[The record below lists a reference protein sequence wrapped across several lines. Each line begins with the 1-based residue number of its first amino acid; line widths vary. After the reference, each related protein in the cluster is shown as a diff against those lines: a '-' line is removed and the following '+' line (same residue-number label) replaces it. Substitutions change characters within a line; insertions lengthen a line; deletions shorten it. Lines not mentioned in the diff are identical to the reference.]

1 MKFES
6 SVTAVSW
13 IPFEAVNGF
22 LAVPFGMG
30 LAHYDEPLPA
40 RLGDLD
46 EWHRKDLFREC
57 NELKGWIEVED
68 GKIAAWGQHGGGRI
82 GVTRLRIGPK
92 TLTVRAKAM
101 PDIRPEPVVTET
113 YVRFTQ
119 TCGGRTGVPAPRP
132 VSRRPLFQIDS
143 AVAWTTLSLTIYADG
158 HSERELVGASCFPRH
173 WIYDDAGELV
183 TQTGLTDFS
192 TWINDAFGDRAGPPA
207 GRGLIMRQSMDGSIV
222 QAMRLRKVYRGAN
235 EVEALRGIDIE
246 VERGEMIAIVGPSG
260 SGKTTLL
267 NCLSGLD
274 AFDGGKVIVDGQDLS
289 AMSDRARTAYR
300 RDHMGFV
307 FQAFNL
313 LPVLSAVEN
322 VEIPLL
328 LQNVNSR
335 ESRRRALEML
345 EALGL
350 AHRANHRPDQ
360 LSGGEQQR
368 VAVARALVH
377 KPAVVW
383 ADEPTGN
390 LDTEVTQVIVELL
403 VRMNKDGQTIVLVT
417 HNPQVAERARR
428 TLRMRDGRIEVASA
442 ERAVAVR

>member
-40 RLGDLD
+40 RLDDLD

-92 TLTVRAKAM
+92 TLTVKAKAM

-113 YVRFTQ
+113 HVRFTQ

-143 AVAWTTLSLTIYADG
+143 AVAWTTLSLTIHADG

-192 TWINDAFGDRAGPPA
+192 TWINDAFGERTPWGTYDSPAMVQPVESALERELGAIIVGGAKEKSRAIPKGSTLVEQGVAGDEMFLVLDGTFAVEVDGDTVAQVGP
-207 GRGLIMRQSMDGSIV
+207 G
-222 QAMRLRKVYRGAN
+222 
-235 EVEALRGIDIE
+235 
-246 VERGEMIAIVGPSG
+246 AIVG
-260 SGKTTLL
+260 
-267 NCLSGLD
+267 
-274 AFDGGKVIVDGQDLS
+274 
-289 AMSDRARTAYR
+289 
-300 RDHMGFV
+300 
-307 FQAFNL
+307 
-313 LPVLSAVEN
+313 
-322 VEIPLL
+322 
-328 LQNVNSR
+328 
-335 ESRRRALEML
+335 
-345 EALGL
+345 
-350 AHRANHRPDQ
+350 
-360 LSGGEQQR
+360 
-368 VAVARALVH
+368 
-377 KPAVVW
+377 
-383 ADEPTGN
+383 
-390 LDTEVTQVIVELL
+390 
-403 VRMNKDGQTIVLVT
+403 
-417 HNPQVAERARR
+417 
-428 TLRMRDGRIEVASA
+428 
-442 ERAVAVR
+442 ERAVVEKGSRTATLRALTACRVVSVPRRFADDRELSEIASGHRREEAR

>member
-30 LAHYDEPLPA
+30 LAHYDDPLPA
-40 RLGDLD
+40 RLDDLD

-92 TLTVRAKAM
+92 TLTVKAKPM

-143 AVAWTTLSLTIYADG
+143 AVAWTTLSLTIHADG

-192 TWINDAFGDRAGPPA
+192 TWINDAFGERTPWGAYDSPAMVQPVESALERELGAIIVGGAKEKRRAIPKGSTLIEQGAAGDEMFLVLDGTFAVEVDGQAVAQVGP
-207 GRGLIMRQSMDGSIV
+207 G
-222 QAMRLRKVYRGAN
+222 
-235 EVEALRGIDIE
+235 
-246 VERGEMIAIVGPSG
+246 AIVG
-260 SGKTTLL
+260 
-267 NCLSGLD
+267 
-274 AFDGGKVIVDGQDLS
+274 
-289 AMSDRARTAYR
+289 
-300 RDHMGFV
+300 
-307 FQAFNL
+307 
-313 LPVLSAVEN
+313 
-322 VEIPLL
+322 
-328 LQNVNSR
+328 
-335 ESRRRALEML
+335 
-345 EALGL
+345 
-350 AHRANHRPDQ
+350 
-360 LSGGEQQR
+360 
-368 VAVARALVH
+368 
-377 KPAVVW
+377 
-383 ADEPTGN
+383 
-390 LDTEVTQVIVELL
+390 
-403 VRMNKDGQTIVLVT
+403 
-417 HNPQVAERARR
+417 
-428 TLRMRDGRIEVASA
+428 
-442 ERAVAVR
+442 ERAVVEQGSRTATLRALTACRVVSVARRFADDRELSQIALGHRREEGR

>member
-92 TLTVRAKAM
+92 TLTVNAKSM

-132 VSRRPLFQIDS
+132 VSRKPLFQIDS
-143 AVAWTTLSLTIYADG
+143 AVAWTTLSLTIHADG

-173 WIYDDAGELV
+173 WIYDDAGDLV
-183 TQTGLTDFS
+183 TQTGLTDFG
-192 TWINDAFGDRAGPPA
+192 TWINDAFGERTPWGAYDSPAMVQPVESALERELAALVVGGAKEKSRAIQKGNTLIEQGAAGDEMFLVLDGMFAVEVDGQAVAQVGP
-207 GRGLIMRQSMDGSIV
+207 G
-222 QAMRLRKVYRGAN
+222 
-235 EVEALRGIDIE
+235 
-246 VERGEMIAIVGPSG
+246 AIVG
-260 SGKTTLL
+260 
-267 NCLSGLD
+267 
-274 AFDGGKVIVDGQDLS
+274 
-289 AMSDRARTAYR
+289 
-300 RDHMGFV
+300 
-307 FQAFNL
+307 
-313 LPVLSAVEN
+313 
-322 VEIPLL
+322 
-328 LQNVNSR
+328 
-335 ESRRRALEML
+335 
-345 EALGL
+345 
-350 AHRANHRPDQ
+350 
-360 LSGGEQQR
+360 
-368 VAVARALVH
+368 
-377 KPAVVW
+377 
-383 ADEPTGN
+383 
-390 LDTEVTQVIVELL
+390 
-403 VRMNKDGQTIVLVT
+403 
-417 HNPQVAERARR
+417 
-428 TLRMRDGRIEVASA
+428 
-442 ERAVAVR
+442 ERAVVEQGSRTATLRALTACRVASVPRRYTDDRELSEIALGHRREEG